1 MPEPARRASGK
12 PAHPK
17 KQTLTA
23 HPSQNPAASQESSQQ
38 LATLRASWEQEKAV
52 LQKKTS
58 ESQKE
63 NETLRQQLAQAQSG
77 QDAAGNSKSS
87 LQKTLTESASRI
99 TALLRQVDEL
109 TATRRDLLL
118 AQSANQQAL
127 LASKK
132 ETERLQG
139 ENAALI
145 TAQKDDAQ
153 QKQKQQQLIQQSEQS
168 RQALEQQLAKLQA
181 ALDASQQQL
190 AANSKQLAEN
200 NKKLAGVTESQ
211 AAKEKALAEAQQQLK
226 TSQQSVQTLKTQI
239 AQLTGTQDEKA
250 QQLAKLQAALDASQ
264 QQLKT
269 SQQSAQTL
277 KTQIAQLTGS
287 QDEKAQQL
295 AKLQTA
301 LDASQQQLAAN
312 SKQLAENNK
321 KLAGVTESQAAK
333 EKALAEAQQQLKTS
347 QQSVQTL
354 KTQIAQL
361 TGTQDEKTQQLAKL
375 QAALDA
381 SQQQLAANSKQLA
394 ENNKKLAGVTESQ
407 TAKEKTLAEA
417 TVLLK
422 TRDETIKGLQHN
434 AQQAAKNSETVKA
447 ELQEAQKKLD
457 AQSRQ
462 LADLQ
467 KAPMPVASGE
477 MPKTKDEIRDY
488 ALGVYWAHEIANMI
502 KSKESLGY
510 RIGQQQVLNGVT
522 DLIHN
527 QLKIPQQELLE
538 TLKEL
543 DQQSQDKE
551 KDVATAAK
559 TEGKAFM
566 TRFSKTAGVKRDPMG
581 YYYMI
586 VNKGETKIKGSDT
599 VALTMRESLVN
610 GKVIND
616 MAEKGTVLTLPLDRF
631 PPLFKSAISKVNN
644 LGELRIVVP
653 PELAYG
659 EAGNMPDIPPDSTM
673 IYDIKIVGMKKNAQK

>member
-1 MPEPARRASGK
+1 M
-12 PAHPK
+12 
-17 KQTLTA
+17 
-23 HPSQNPAASQESSQQ
+23 
-38 LATLRASWEQEKAV
+38 
-52 LQKKTS
+52 QKKAS

-127 LASKK
+127 LVSKK

-211 AAKEKALAEAQQQLK
+211 AAKEKALAEA
-226 TSQQSVQTLKTQI
+226 
-239 AQLTGTQDEKA
+239 
-250 QQLAKLQAALDASQ
+250 
-264 QQLKT
+264 
-269 SQQSAQTL
+269 
-277 KTQIAQLTGS
+277 
-287 QDEKAQQL
+287 
-295 AKLQTA
+295 
-301 LDASQQQLAAN
+301 
-312 SKQLAENNK
+312 
-321 KLAGVTESQAAK
+321 
-333 EKALAEAQQQLKTS
+333 
-347 QQSVQTL
+347 
-354 KTQIAQL
+354 
-361 TGTQDEKTQQLAKL
+361 
-375 QAALDA
+375 
-381 SQQQLAANSKQLA
+381 
-394 ENNKKLAGVTESQ
+394 
-407 TAKEKTLAEA
+407 

-422 TRDETIKGLQHN
+422 TRDETIKGLQQN

-551 KDVATAAK
+551 KDAATAAK

>member
-1 MPEPARRASGK
+1 M
-12 PAHPK
+12 
-17 KQTLTA
+17 
-23 HPSQNPAASQESSQQ
+23 
-38 LATLRASWEQEKAV
+38 
-52 LQKKTS
+52 QKKAS

-127 LASKK
+127 LTSKK

-211 AAKEKALAEAQQQLK
+211 AAKEKAL
-226 TSQQSVQTLKTQI
+226 S
-239 AQLTGTQDEKA
+239 
-250 QQLAKLQAALDASQ
+250 
-264 QQLKT
+264 
-269 SQQSAQTL
+269 
-277 KTQIAQLTGS
+277 
-287 QDEKAQQL
+287 
-295 AKLQTA
+295 
-301 LDASQQQLAAN
+301 
-312 SKQLAENNK
+312 
-321 KLAGVTESQAAK
+321 
-333 EKALAEAQQQLKTS
+333 
-347 QQSVQTL
+347 
-354 KTQIAQL
+354 
-361 TGTQDEKTQQLAKL
+361 
-375 QAALDA
+375 
-381 SQQQLAANSKQLA
+381 
-394 ENNKKLAGVTESQ
+394 
-407 TAKEKTLAEA
+407 EA

-422 TRDETIKGLQHN
+422 TRDETIKGLQQN

-551 KDVATAAK
+551 KNAATAAK

>member
-1 MPEPARRASGK
+1 M
-12 PAHPK
+12 
-17 KQTLTA
+17 
-23 HPSQNPAASQESSQQ
+23 
-38 LATLRASWEQEKAV
+38 
-52 LQKKTS
+52 QKKAS

-295 AKLQTA
+295 AKLQAA

-333 EKALAEAQQQLKTS
+333 EKALAEA
-347 QQSVQTL
+347 
-354 KTQIAQL
+354 
-361 TGTQDEKTQQLAKL
+361 
-375 QAALDA
+375 
-381 SQQQLAANSKQLA
+381 
-394 ENNKKLAGVTESQ
+394 
-407 TAKEKTLAEA
+407 

-422 TRDETIKGLQHN
+422 TRDETIKGLQQN

-551 KDVATAAK
+551 KNAATAAK

>member
-1 MPEPARRASGK
+1 LPEPARRASGK
-12 PAHPK
+12 TAHPK

-52 LQKKTS
+52 LQKKAS

-145 TAQKDDAQ
+145 TAQKNDAQ

-190 AANSKQLAEN
+190 AANNKQL
-200 NKKLAGVTESQ
+200 T
-211 AAKEKALAEAQQQLK
+211 
-226 TSQQSVQTLKTQI
+226 
-239 AQLTGTQDEKA
+239 
-250 QQLAKLQAALDASQ
+250 
-264 QQLKT
+264 
-269 SQQSAQTL
+269 
-277 KTQIAQLTGS
+277 
-287 QDEKAQQL
+287 
-295 AKLQTA
+295 
-301 LDASQQQLAAN
+301 
-312 SKQLAENNK
+312 ENNK

-381 SQQQLAANSKQLA
+381 SQQQLAANSKQIE

-407 TAKEKTLAEA
+407 AAKEKALAEA

-422 TRDETIKGLQHN
+422 TRDETIKGLQQN

-551 KDVATAAK
+551 KDAATAAK

>member
-1 MPEPARRASGK
+1 M
-12 PAHPK
+12 
-17 KQTLTA
+17 
-23 HPSQNPAASQESSQQ
+23 
-38 LATLRASWEQEKAV
+38 
-52 LQKKTS
+52 QKKAS

-127 LASKK
+127 LVSKK

-226 TSQQSVQTLKTQI
+226 TSQQSVQALKTQI

-264 QQLKT
+264 QQLKA
-269 SQQSAQTL
+269 SQQSVQTL
-277 KTQIAQLTGS
+277 KTQITQLTGS

-312 SKQLAENNK
+312 SKQLAENTK

-333 EKALAEAQQQLKTS
+333 EKALAEA
-347 QQSVQTL
+347 
-354 KTQIAQL
+354 
-361 TGTQDEKTQQLAKL
+361 
-375 QAALDA
+375 
-381 SQQQLAANSKQLA
+381 
-394 ENNKKLAGVTESQ
+394 
-407 TAKEKTLAEA
+407 

-422 TRDETIKGLQHN
+422 TRDETIKGLQQN

-551 KDVATAAK
+551 KDAATAAK

>member
-1 MPEPARRASGK
+1 LPEPARRASGK
-12 PAHPK
+12 TAHPK

-52 LQKKTS
+52 LQKKAS

-269 SQQSAQTL
+269 SQQSVQTL

-295 AKLQTA
+295 AKLQ
-301 LDASQQQLAAN
+301 
-312 SKQLAENNK
+312 
-321 KLAGVTESQAAK
+321 
-333 EKALAEAQQQLKTS
+333 
-347 QQSVQTL
+347 
-354 KTQIAQL
+354 
-361 TGTQDEKTQQLAKL
+361 
-375 QAALDA
+375 AALDA
-381 SQQQLAANSKQLA
+381 SQQQLTANSKQLA

-407 TAKEKTLAEA
+407 TAKEKALAEA

-422 TRDETIKGLQHN
+422 TRDETIKGLQQN

-551 KDVATAAK
+551 KNAATAAK

>member
-1 MPEPARRASGK
+1 LPEPARRASGK

-17 KQTLTA
+17 KQTSPS
-23 HPSQNPAASQESSQQ
+23 HPSQSPAASQESSQQ
-38 LATLRASWEQEKAV
+38 LATLRASWVQEKAA
-52 LQKKTS
+52 LQKKAS

-295 AKLQTA
+295 AKLQAA

-333 EKALAEAQQQLKTS
+333 EKALAEA
-347 QQSVQTL
+347 
-354 KTQIAQL
+354 
-361 TGTQDEKTQQLAKL
+361 
-375 QAALDA
+375 
-381 SQQQLAANSKQLA
+381 
-394 ENNKKLAGVTESQ
+394 
-407 TAKEKTLAEA
+407 

-422 TRDETIKGLQHN
+422 TRDETIKGLQQN

-551 KDVATAAK
+551 KNAATAAK

>member
-1 MPEPARRASGK
+1 LPEPARRASGK

-17 KQTLTA
+17 KQTSPS
-23 HPSQNPAASQESSQQ
+23 HPSQSSAASQESSQQ
-38 LATLRASWEQEKAV
+38 LATLRASWEQEKAA
-52 LQKKTS
+52 LQKKAS

-127 LASKK
+127 LVSKK

-333 EKALAEAQQQLKTS
+333 EKALAEA
-347 QQSVQTL
+347 
-354 KTQIAQL
+354 
-361 TGTQDEKTQQLAKL
+361 
-375 QAALDA
+375 
-381 SQQQLAANSKQLA
+381 
-394 ENNKKLAGVTESQ
+394 
-407 TAKEKTLAEA
+407 

-422 TRDETIKGLQHN
+422 TRDETIKGLQQN

-551 KDVATAAK
+551 KNAATAAK

>member
-1 MPEPARRASGK
+1 
-12 PAHPK
+12 
-17 KQTLTA
+17 
-23 HPSQNPAASQESSQQ
+23 
-38 LATLRASWEQEKAV
+38 
-52 LQKKTS
+52 
-58 ESQKE
+58 
-63 NETLRQQLAQAQSG
+63 
-77 QDAAGNSKSS
+77 
-87 LQKTLTESASRI
+87 
-99 TALLRQVDEL
+99 
-109 TATRRDLLL
+109 
-118 AQSANQQAL
+118 
-127 LASKK
+127 
-132 ETERLQG
+132 
-139 ENAALI
+139 
-145 TAQKDDAQ
+145 
-153 QKQKQQQLIQQSEQS
+153 
-168 RQALEQQLAKLQA
+168 QQLAKLQT

-190 AANSKQLAEN
+190 AENSKQLAEN

-211 AAKEKALAEAQQQLK
+211 AAKEKALAEA
-226 TSQQSVQTLKTQI
+226 
-239 AQLTGTQDEKA
+239 
-250 QQLAKLQAALDASQ
+250 
-264 QQLKT
+264 
-269 SQQSAQTL
+269 
-277 KTQIAQLTGS
+277 
-287 QDEKAQQL
+287 
-295 AKLQTA
+295 
-301 LDASQQQLAAN
+301 
-312 SKQLAENNK
+312 
-321 KLAGVTESQAAK
+321 
-333 EKALAEAQQQLKTS
+333 
-347 QQSVQTL
+347 
-354 KTQIAQL
+354 
-361 TGTQDEKTQQLAKL
+361 
-375 QAALDA
+375 
-381 SQQQLAANSKQLA
+381 
-394 ENNKKLAGVTESQ
+394 
-407 TAKEKTLAEA
+407 

-422 TRDETIKGLQHN
+422 TRDETIKGLQQN

-551 KDVATAAK
+551 KNAATAAK

-673 IYDIKIVGMKKNAQK
+673 IYDIKIVGMKKHAQK

>member
-1 MPEPARRASGK
+1 M
-12 PAHPK
+12 
-17 KQTLTA
+17 
-23 HPSQNPAASQESSQQ
+23 
-38 LATLRASWEQEKAV
+38 
-52 LQKKTS
+52 QKKAS

-127 LASKK
+127 LVSKK

-239 AQLTGTQDEKA
+239 AQLTG
-250 QQLAKLQAALDASQ
+250 
-264 QQLKT
+264 
-269 SQQSAQTL
+269 
-277 KTQIAQLTGS
+277 S

-301 LDASQQQLAAN
+301 LDASQQQLAEN

-333 EKALAEAQQQLKTS
+333 EKALAEA
-347 QQSVQTL
+347 
-354 KTQIAQL
+354 
-361 TGTQDEKTQQLAKL
+361 
-375 QAALDA
+375 
-381 SQQQLAANSKQLA
+381 
-394 ENNKKLAGVTESQ
+394 
-407 TAKEKTLAEA
+407 

-422 TRDETIKGLQHN
+422 TRDETIKGLQQN

-551 KDVATAAK
+551 KNAATAAK

>member
-17 KQTLTA
+17 KQTSPS
-23 HPSQNPAASQESSQQ
+23 HPSQSPAASQESSQQ
-38 LATLRASWEQEKAV
+38 LATLRASWVQEKAA
-52 LQKKTS
+52 LQKKAS

-295 AKLQTA
+295 AKLQAA

-333 EKALAEAQQQLKTS
+333 EKALAEA
-347 QQSVQTL
+347 
-354 KTQIAQL
+354 
-361 TGTQDEKTQQLAKL
+361 
-375 QAALDA
+375 
-381 SQQQLAANSKQLA
+381 
-394 ENNKKLAGVTESQ
+394 
-407 TAKEKTLAEA
+407 

-422 TRDETIKGLQHN
+422 TRDETIKGLQQN

-551 KDVATAAK
+551 KNAATAAK

>member
-1 MPEPARRASGK
+1 LPEPARRASGK

-17 KQTLTA
+17 KQTSPS

-38 LATLRASWEQEKAV
+38 LATLRASWEQEKAA
-52 LQKKTS
+52 LQKKAS

-127 LASKK
+127 LTSKK

-269 SQQSAQTL
+269 SQQSVQTL
-277 KTQIAQLTGS
+277 KTQITQLTGS

-333 EKALAEAQQQLKTS
+333 EKALAEA
-347 QQSVQTL
+347 
-354 KTQIAQL
+354 
-361 TGTQDEKTQQLAKL
+361 
-375 QAALDA
+375 
-381 SQQQLAANSKQLA
+381 
-394 ENNKKLAGVTESQ
+394 
-407 TAKEKTLAEA
+407 

-422 TRDETIKGLQHN
+422 TRDETIKGLQQN

-522 DLIHN
+522 DLIHK

>member
-1 MPEPARRASGK
+1 LPEPARRASGK

-17 KQTLTA
+17 KQTSPS
-23 HPSQNPAASQESSQQ
+23 HPSQSSAASQESSQQ
-38 LATLRASWEQEKAV
+38 LATLRASWEQEKAA
-52 LQKKTS
+52 LQKKAS

-295 AKLQTA
+295 AKLQAA

-333 EKALAEAQQQLKTS
+333 EKALAEA
-347 QQSVQTL
+347 
-354 KTQIAQL
+354 
-361 TGTQDEKTQQLAKL
+361 
-375 QAALDA
+375 
-381 SQQQLAANSKQLA
+381 
-394 ENNKKLAGVTESQ
+394 
-407 TAKEKTLAEA
+407 

-422 TRDETIKGLQHN
+422 TRDETIKGLQQN

-551 KDVATAAK
+551 KNAATAAK